1 MLGGRFITLGVTGGI
16 AAYKAAD
23 LASKLTGL
31 GARVNVVMTRS
42 ARKFVSP
49 LTFEAVTGNPV
60 HYDTFINTP
69 GCRIPHI
76 ELAQKAD
83 LMVVAPATANML
95 GKLAGG
101 IADDLLSTTV
111 LAAACPVMLCPA
123 MNVQMYRNP
132 IVQRNI
138 NLLKEYGY
146 RVMEPETGRMAC
158 GQQGKGR
165 LPETQ
170 AILNRIIELLPP
182 EGDFSGQTVLV
193 TAGGTREAIDPVRY
207 ISNRS
212 SGKMGYA
219 IARAAF
225 NRGARVIL
233 ITAPTSLEP
242 PPGIIVIRV
251 ESAREMHG
259 AVLHHYTEADVVIK
273 AAAVA
278 DYRPRLAAEQ
288 KIKKVG
294 DTLTLELDKNP
305 DILKELGQSKR
316 LGVTLVG
323 FAAETENLESN
334 AREKVL
340 KKNLDLMVANDV
352 TLPGAGFGTD
362 TNIAKLVHADGRI
375 IDLPQMDKLD
385 LANRIL
391 DEVLAIQIR
400 TRGMTGI
407 NEIKTCEG
415 TD

>member
-42 ARKFVSP
+42 ALQFVAP

-60 HYDTFINTP
+60 HHDTFVNTP

-83 LMVVAPATANML
+83 LLVVAPATANIL
-95 GKLAGG
+95 GKLSHGL
-101 IADDLLSTTV
+101 ADDLLSTTL
-111 LAAACPVMLCPA
+111 LAATCPILLCPA
-123 MNVQMYRNP
+123 MNVHMYSNP
-132 IVQRNI
+132 LVQRNI
-138 NLLKEYGY
+138 AMLGECGY
-146 RVMEPETGRMAC
+146 HVLEPETGRMAC
-158 GQQGKGR
+158 GTQGKGR
-165 LPETQ
+165 LPEVQT
-170 AILNRIIELLPP
+170 IVNRIVQILPP
-182 EGDFSGQTVLV
+182 EGDLGGLTVLV
-193 TAGGTREAIDPVRY
+193 TAGGTREPIDPVRY

-242 PPGIIVIRV
+242 PPGVTVIRV
-251 ESAREMHG
+251 ESAREMYG

-278 DYRPRLAAEQ
+278 DYRPRLAADQ
-288 KIKKVG
+288 KIKKEG

-305 DILKELGQSKR
+305 DILKELGQNKKK
-316 LGVTLVG
+316 GVTLVG

-334 AREKVL
+334 ARQKVL

-362 TNIAKLVHADGRI
+362 TNIAKLIQADGRI
-375 IDLPQMDKLD
+375 TNLPQMDKLD
-385 LANRIL
+385 LAHRIL
-391 DEVLAIQIR
+391 DEVLSM
-400 TRGMTGI
+400 RGKSTEAPGI
-407 NEIKTCEG
+407 SKMMMCEG